1 MTIVRFLLTGTAVTL
16 VVAGGKAISVEDKYA
31 LQVPNGLAFSDFRG
45 YESWQT
51 VSVSHAEETIEVI
64 LGNPAMI
71 DAYRSGIPGNGR
83 PFPDGAKMA
92 KIHWNTKKSEDAPTP
107 TIVPDALHGVDFMQ
121 KDSKKFADTHGWGY
135 AQFPH
140 PTRSSPWAMT
150 PSAGP
155 PAMNWLRERTTS
167 SRFTG
172 KGKDGRRP
180 TQCSASSPF
189 VRGVE
194 GTERASTDFFE
205 ELHR

>member
-1 MTIVRFLLTGTAVTL
+1 MGVTIVRFLLTGTAVTL

-107 TIVPDALHGVDFMQ
+107 TIVPDALHDVDFMQ

-135 AQFPH
+135 AQFN
-140 PTRSSPWAMT
+140 WD
-150 PSAGP
+150 SASDTFKPMGDD
-155 PAMNWLRERTTS
+155 AKCGAACHELAA
-167 SRFTG
+167 
-172 KGKDGRRP
+172 GKDYVFTVYGKR
-180 TQCSASSPF
+180 
-189 VRGVE
+189 
-194 GTERASTDFFE
+194 
-205 ELHR
+205 

>member
-71 DAYRSGIPGNGR
+71 DAYQSGIPGNGR

-92 KIHWNTKKSEDAPTP
+92 KIHWDPKKMETFAAAT
-107 TIVPDALHGVDFMQ
+107 VPGAQHDVDFMV
-121 KDSKKFADTHGWGY
+121 KDSKRFADSGGWGY
-135 AQFPH
+135 GAFDHDPKSDTFTPATLADKPPQGNDAKCGFACH
-140 PTRSSPWAMT
+140 TSVKTRDYV
-150 PSAGP
+150 
-155 PAMNWLRERTTS
+155 
-167 SRFTG
+167 FTDYG
-172 KGKDGRRP
+172 
-180 TQCSASSPF
+180 
-189 VRGVE
+189 
-194 GTERASTDFFE
+194 
-205 ELHR
+205 HR